1 MREII
6 DVPVTQRD
14 LKSVTAEIC
23 TLKQQAQ
30 RMAVGYVVEI
40 GRRLKE
46 AKGMVPHGQWG
57 EYLRTEVAYSQSTAN
72 NYMAIFDAYAA
83 DQMTLCGAIANSQAI
98 ANLSYSKALK
108 LIAMPEEERETFV
121 REHDVEEISTRELD
135 KLIRERDT
143 ARRQALDAEASLS
156 AVQKDL
162 ENARKAEQQAQEQ
175 LAQVQESAQQ
185 ADNAAQEGVKEL
197 EEKLADAKEKYKK
210 AKQALQA
217 LKDNPEISPEKMEE
231 IKRNAALDAEAAAQA
246 EHERL
251 AQEAERA
258 RNAAKTA
265 ETEAEKL
272 KKQLALA
279 LPETAQF
286 KLVFEQVQDDFNK
299 LVGLILKIEQTDKA
313 QADKLR
319 TAIVA
324 MLQKFGDGV
333 KK

>member
-121 REHDVEEISTRELD
+121 REHDVEEMSTRELD

-143 ARRQALDAEASLS
+143 ARRQ
-156 AVQKDL
+156 
-162 ENARKAEQQAQEQ
+162 
-175 LAQVQESAQQ
+175 
-185 ADNAAQEGVKEL
+185 
-197 EEKLADAKEKYKK
+197 
-210 AKQALQA
+210 
-217 LKDNPEISPEKMEE
+217 
-231 IKRNAALDAEAAAQA
+231 ALDAEAAAQA

-333 KK
+333 NK